1 LRSFG
6 HIATLI
12 VAIGVAIAAPLA
24 VILGISAGE
33 VGRKRRQLLGEL
45 GATQA
50 ALAEDTAHEFGAR
63 MDALDRDTRILASLV
78 SRTRQ
83 PTRPD
88 VETENRIILAAF
100 DALVAVVPHYRTI
113 ALYDATGNASVT
125 AIDPT
130 EDRETIARSLFAQGG
145 DLAREVAING
155 QSVLHGPTPS
165 GDGNRFFYFLGA
177 PAGAH
182 EVIVVT
188 SDAGMFLNGALPPG
202 GPDAHE
208 LVVDPHGVVWKD
220 CKRSAQC
227 RPASGGKLRDLVA
240 GRHEPTRW
248 LDAAGTDRLGLPPA
262 TSLLASAQVAS
273 TGGLW
278 TVAIA
283 SSAARISE
291 RQNALLTQMIV
302 TSLAAALAVA
312 AVGVFLL
319 RQQRRA
325 AALAERLRSAQELAT
340 LREKSDAIIEN
351 APIGIL
357 GATED
362 GKVAIAN
369 RFLVERMG
377 PIEIGRSLVDAF
389 DSRFQG
395 GASCLRGLLERS
407 RLSPSGMLEE
417 QAVPL
422 TAPDAGD
429 FDVRIVSLRHPA
441 DEVRLLALIEDRSEL
456 RKLER
461 QLIRAEKILTAG
473 VISAGLA
480 HEIGTPISVIRGRA
494 EHLLETLSNGAAGE
508 DLAVIVRHADRISA
522 TIGQVLDF
530 SRAQSIQVGRVE
542 IAAALER
549 TRQLLDWKLTSKSVS
564 LAIAVPSASM
574 ALSAD
579 ADQLEQVLVN
589 LIMNACDACAEGGQ
603 IRVLASSP
611 DGDQVRLDV
620 SDNGCGIPVEF
631 LNTVFDPFFTTKKR
645 GEGTG
650 LGLTVAA
657 SIAHNHGGSLTVAST
672 VGQGTTFSLFWPAA
686 DEAA

>member
-1 LRSFG
+1 M
-6 HIATLI
+6 I

-33 VGRKRRQLLGEL
+33 VGRKRRELLDEL

-83 PTRPD
+83 PNRPD
-88 VETENRIILAAF
+88 VETENRIILSAF
-100 DALVAVVPHYRTI
+100 DALAAVMPHYRTI
-113 ALYDATGNASVT
+113 ALYDAGGNASVT

-145 DLAREVAING
+145 DLAREVALSR
-155 QSVLHGPTPS
+155 QSVLRGPTPS
-165 GDGNRFFYFLGA
+165 ADGNRFFYLLGA
-177 PAGAH
+177 PAGLH

-188 SDAGMFLNGALPPG
+188 SDAGMFLHGALPPG

-208 LVVDPHGVVWKD
+208 FVLDPHGVVWKD
-220 CKRSAQC
+220 CKRSAHC
-227 RPASGGKLRDLVA
+227 RPAPGGELQALLA
-240 GRHEPTRW
+240 GQHGPTRW
-248 LDAAGTDRLGLPPA
+248 LDAGQTARVGLPPSTA
-262 TSLLASAQVAS
+262 LLASAPVAS
-273 TGGLW
+273 TGGQW
-278 TVAIA
+278 TLAIA

-312 AVGVFLL
+312 AVGVFIL

-325 AALAERLRSAQELAT
+325 AALAERLRTAQELAT
-340 LREKSDAIIEN
+340 EREKSDAIIEN

-377 PIEIGRSLVDAF
+377 PIEIGRPLAEAF
-389 DSRFQG
+389 DPKVQD
-395 GASCLRGLLERS
+395 GALCLLHLLERS
-407 RLSPSGMLEE
+407 RQSPSGKLEE
-417 QAVPL
+417 RAVPL
-422 TAPDAGD
+422 MAPDAGD

-441 DEVRLLALIEDRSEL
+441 DEVRLLALIEDRSQL
-456 RKLER
+456 HQLER
-461 QLIRAEKILTAG
+461 RLIRTEKILTAG
-473 VISAGLA
+473 VLSAGLA

-494 EHLLETLSNGAAGE
+494 EHLLETLSGAAATE

-530 SRAQSIQVGRVE
+530 SRAQPIQVGRVE
-542 IAAALER
+542 IGAALER
-549 TRQLLDWKLTSKSVS
+549 ARQLLDWKLSSKSVS
-564 LAIAVPSASM
+564 LATAVAPQ
-574 ALSAD
+574 ALALAAD

-589 LIMNACDACAEGGQ
+589 LIMNACDACAEGGR
-603 IRVLASSP
+603 IRVAASSI
-611 DGDQVRLDV
+611 GGSQVRLDV
-620 SDNGCGIPVEF
+620 ADNGCGIPVEH
-631 LNTVFDPFFTTKKR
+631 LNAVFDPFFTTKKR

-657 SIAHNHGGSLTVAST
+657 SIVRNHGGSMTVAST
-672 VGQGTTFSLFWPAA
+672 VGQGTTFSLSWPAA
-686 DEAA
+686 GAAA